1 MKILESIVLPTYADK
16 ASRWKVNVD
25 LSKARYT
32 LYVSYNARQ
41 EAWIMSVFDVNGN
54 LLLGG
59 IRLVPGI
66 FFLEKYRA
74 SVPQLPPGDL
84 WLVDIDGKTGT
95 AEVTRQNLSTRY
107 ALTYT
112 VFGED

>member
-1 MKILESIVLPTYADK
+1 MKILESIEIPTYADK

-32 LYVSYNARQ
+32 LYVSYNSRQ
-41 EAWIMSVFDVNGN
+41 EAWMMSIFDVNGN
-54 LLLGG
+54 RLSPS

-74 SVPQLPPGDL
+74 SVPQFPPGDL
-84 WLVDIDGKTGT
+84 WLVDIDGKMST
-95 AEVTRQNLSTRY
+95 AEVTRENLGTRY